1 MLGRL
6 VDGVARRVVVPRRG
20 VRLPEP
26 PVKVNLGSGL
36 HVAEGW
42 LHVDGNIHAL
52 FAGWPTLVLRRLY
65 RSSNT
70 VGWLPEAEYVRRLR
84 AYRFVHH
91 DLERPLPFA
100 DGTVDYVY
108 SSHVIEHFHR
118 EDARRLLAEVRR
130 ILRPGGC
137 VRICVPDLEHAVG
150 LYRAGEREAALE
162 YFFAPAGAGYFRQ
175 HRYMYDIELMR
186 ALLEGAGLRDVQR
199 RGYREGQVPDLEQL
213 DNRPEETLYVE
224 AVK

>member
-6 VDGVARRVVVPRRG
+6 ADGLARRVVVPRRA
-20 VRLPEP
+20 VRLPQR

-52 FAGWPTLVLRRLY
+52 FAGAPEAVLRRLY

-70 VGWLPEAEYVRRLR
+70 VRWLTEDEYVRRLR
-84 AYRFVHH
+84 AYRFLHH
-91 DLERPLPFA
+91 ALERPLPFA
-100 DGTVDYVY
+100 DDSVDFVY

-118 EDARRLLAEVRR
+118 EGAERLLAEVRR
-130 ILRPGGC
+130 VLRPGGC
-137 VRICVPDLEHAVG
+137 ARICVPDLAHALA
-150 LYRAGEREAALE
+150 LYRAGAREAALE
-162 YFFAPAGAGYFRQ
+162 YFFAPPGAGYFRQ
-175 HRYMYDIELMR
+175 HRYMYDIDLMR
-186 ALLEGAGLRDVQR
+186 RLLEDVGLREVQR
-199 RGYREGQVPDLEQL
+199 RAYREGLVPDLEQL

-224 AVK
+224 ALK

>member
-6 VDGVARRVVVPRRG
+6 ADELARRVVVPRRPL
-20 VRLPEP
+20 RLGPA

-36 HVAEGW
+36 HVAQGW
-42 LHVDGNIHAL
+42 VHVDGNIHAL
-52 FAGWPTLVLRRLY
+52 FAGGPEAMLRRLY

-70 VGWLPEAEYVRRLR
+70 VRWLAEDEYVRRLR
-84 AYRFVHH
+84 TYRFVHH

-100 DGTVDYVY
+100 DDSVDFVY
-108 SSHVIEHFHR
+108 SSHVVEHFHR
-118 EDARRLLAEVRR
+118 EGAERLLAEVQR

-137 VRICVPDLEHAVG
+137 VRICVPDLAHAVD
-150 LYRAGEREAALE
+150 LYRAGSREAALE
-162 YFFAPAGAGYFRQ
+162 YFFAPPGAGYFRQ
-175 HRYMYDIELMR
+175 HRYMYDIDLMR
-186 ALLEGAGLRDVQR
+186 ALLEGVGLRDVKR
-199 RGYREGQVPDLEQL
+199 RAYREGQLPDLEQL